1 MQIKICGIT
10 TLREVEFVNE
20 LKPDYIGLVFAESK
34 RKVNE
39 EKAFQL
45 CKYLNKEIKTVAVF
59 RNNSF
64 EEIKNVLEKVPIYM
78 VKRIKDIFKGEV
90 WRGIN
95 YKEYSEEKL
104 NLIDKVII
112 DSLNPGSGKVFDWT
126 SIEKIST
133 NKEIIL
139 AGGLNI
145 NNLDDAL
152 KIKNIK
158 GIDIS
163 SGAEDINEKGN
174 LEKSYIKMKKIIE
187 KVRGYNEREI

>member
-1 MQIKICGIT
+1 
-10 TLREVEFVNE
+10 
-20 LKPDYIGLVFAESK
+20 
-34 RKVNE
+34 
-39 EKAFQL
+39 
-45 CKYLNKEIKTVAVF
+45 
-59 RNNSF
+59 
-64 EEIKNVLEKVPIYM
+64 M

-158 GIDIS
+158 R
-163 SGAEDINEKGN
+163 N
-174 LEKSYIKMKKIIE
+174 
-187 KVRGYNEREI
+187 